1 MFLHILKAIFF
12 RQTPFC
18 VNNLWVIAFFK
29 LRFLYYPF
37 SLTNGFQRPN
47 YPVCFFTI
55 RVMMLA
61 IRIVMQALRIVL
73 QSPGVVVKSLEVV
86 VQSPRVVVL
95 I

>member
-1 MFLHILKAIFF
+1 MFLHIQKAIFF
-12 RQTPFC
+12 RQTSFC
-18 VNNLWVIAFFK
+18 VNNLWKIAFFK

-61 IRIVMQALRIVL
+61 LRIVM
-73 QSPGVVVKSLEVV
+73 QSPGVVVKLPEG
-86 VQSPRVVVL
+86 VVL